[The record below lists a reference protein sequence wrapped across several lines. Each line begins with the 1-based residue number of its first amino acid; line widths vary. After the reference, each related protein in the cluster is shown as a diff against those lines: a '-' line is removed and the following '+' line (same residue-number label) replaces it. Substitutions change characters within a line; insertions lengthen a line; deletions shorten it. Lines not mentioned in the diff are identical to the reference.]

1 MLPSSAV
8 TRTNP
13 TNSVQKLSIKLIFM
27 NRLACCIRTML
38 STKNSSANHQMPSP
52 VGFSAISPQPASH
65 RPASHQPGHIM
76 PWL

>member
-13 TNSVQKLSIKLIFM
+13 TNSVQKLSIQLIFM
-27 NRLACCIRTML
+27 NGLACCIRRML

-52 VGFSAISPQPASH
+52 FGFSPILSQ
-65 RPASHQPGHIM
+65 PASHQPGHHPSHIM

>member
-1 MLPSSAV
+1 
-8 TRTNP
+8 
-13 TNSVQKLSIKLIFM
+13 
-27 NRLACCIRTML
+27 ML